1 MKVVNYEEERKK
13 NIVIK
18 QLHDRGYKETNGKSY
33 RELKLKLVIVK
44 EIRGENIDG

>member
-18 QLHDRGYKETNGKSY
+18 QLHDRGFKDTNGKSY
-33 RELKLKLVIVK
+33 RELKRNLVIVK
-44 EIRGENIDG
+44 VLQGEEH